1 MKKILFRKLLFDCL
15 LVVLIFLVGVSL
27 IIWVFQAVNFLDIII
42 EDGRNANVYL
52 TYTLLNLPK
61 IIGRIIP
68 FAIFFGFTYIFIKYE
83 MNNELIIFWN
93 IGVNKIELINFFLK
107 FSFFLT
113 LVQIL
118 FLALIVPK
126 SQEISRSLIKSSN
139 VDFLED
145 LIKPK
150 RFIDTIKGL
159 TIYTE
164 EKNKDGTLKNIY
176 IKKSSPDG
184 NFQITFAKK
193 GIFENKSNDR
203 ILVLYNGQTLN
214 SNKGKITNFS
224 FSQSDFGMSE
234 MNTHTTTAS
243 KIQEISSMN
252 LLICLK
258 FLNNKKQMEKMQNC
272 TIQNLRNIYQE
283 IFKRFIKPIYIPSLI
298 LISLFLIMR
307 SKEDIKYT
315 RFKFS
320 IFLFGLV
327 IIVLSESSSGYVSN
341 TYLENIK
348 FILIPLSILLFLYIS
363 FIYQLKFKFKNLL

>member
-327 IIVLSESSSGYVSN
+327 IIILSESSSGYVSN

>member
-15 LVVLIFLVGVSL
+15 LVFFMFLVGVSL

-42 EDGRNANVYL
+42 DDGRNANVYF

-68 FAIFFGFTYIFIKYE
+68 FAIFFGFTYILIRYE

-93 IGVNKIELINFFLK
+93 TGVNKIELINFFLRI
-107 FSFFLT
+107 SFLLT
-113 LVQIL
+113 LIQII

-126 SQEISRSLIKSSN
+126 SQELARSLIKSSDI
-139 VDFLED
+139 DFLED

-150 RFIDTIKGL
+150 KFIDTIKGL

-176 IKKSSPDG
+176 IKKSSIDG

-193 GIFENKSNDR
+193 GEFVNKSKDR
-203 ILVLYNGQTLN
+203 VLVLYNGQTLN
-214 SNKGKITNFS
+214 SNNGKITNFS

-234 MNTHTTTAS
+234 MNTHTTTAN
-243 KIQEISSMN
+243 KIQEISSRN
-252 LLICLK
+252 LFICLK
-258 FLNNKKQMEKMQNC
+258 FIDNKKQMENMHNC
-272 TIQNLRNIYQE
+272 TVQNLRNIYQE
-283 IFKRFIKPIYIPSLI
+283 IFKRLIKPMYIPSLI
-298 LISLFLIMR
+298 LIALFLIMK
-307 SKEDIKYT
+307 SKEDITYT
-315 RFKFS
+315 KFKFL

-327 IIVLSESSSGYVSN
+327 IIVLSESSSGYVSSI
-341 TYLENIK
+341 YFENIK
-348 FILIPLSILLFLYIS
+348 FILLPITILVFLYIN
-363 FIYQLKFKFKNLL
+363 FIYQLKFKFKNLS

>member
-83 MNNELIIFWN
+83 TNNELIIFWN

-126 SQEISRSLIKSSN
+126 SQEISRSLIKSSD

-234 MNTHTTTAS
+234 MNTHTTTAT

-252 LLICLK
+252 LFICLK
-258 FLNNKKQMEKMQNC
+258 FLNNKKQMKNMHNC

-298 LISLFLIMR
+298 LISLFLIMK

>member
-83 MNNELIIFWN
+83 TNNELIIFWN

-113 LVQIL
+113 LIQIL

-126 SQEISRSLIKSSN
+126 SQEISRSLIKSSD

-234 MNTHTTTAS
+234 MDTHATTAT

-252 LLICLK
+252 LFVCLK
-258 FLNNKKQMEKMQNC
+258 FLNNKKQMKNMHNC

-298 LISLFLIMR
+298 LISLFLIMK

-320 IFLFGLV
+320 IFLFGLI

>member
-1 MKKILFRKLLFDCL
+1 
-15 LVVLIFLVGVSL
+15 
-27 IIWVFQAVNFLDIII
+27 
-42 EDGRNANVYL
+42 
-52 TYTLLNLPK
+52 
-61 IIGRIIP
+61 
-68 FAIFFGFTYIFIKYE
+68 

-327 IIVLSESSSGYVSN
+327 IIILSESSSGYVSN